1 MVEPTI
7 EDSQIEVSNQRI
19 SEELRLA
26 KAEYRLSMQ
35 EIDDDGEGADGQ
47 PARSEA
53 M

>member
-1 MVEPTI
+1 M
-7 EDSQIEVSNQRI
+7 SNQRI

>member
-1 MVEPTI
+1 MVESTI

-26 KAEYRLSMQ
+26 KAERRLSMQ